1 MRFRLLRRRLT
12 ISAPSMAV
20 RSHMPWPLR
29 WALVAIVLGFCAAIA
44 LWAFEFG
51 KNIAGLDSDTKA
63 ELQRL
68 QSDLGKLR
76 EERDKA
82 REVANTSSSLLATEK
97 ATQEGL
103 ASQVR
108 KLEAEN
114 LGLRDDLGFF
124 QTLMPLA
131 GDAAGLAI
139 RGLQAERQADGQL
152 KWQLLLVHAAKN
164 APEFNGRLDINIEGL
179 LNGKLWAM
187 SLPGGVQASQ
197 IRQYRRMEGMVTL
210 PPQAVVKSVTVRLID
225 GNSTRATQTIK
236 L

>member
-68 QSDLGKLR
+68 QSDMGKLR

-114 LGLRDDLGFF
+114 LGLRDEV
-124 QTLMPLA
+124 
-131 GDAAGLAI
+131 AAGRLKRISAGTPFAPQRFVAAWLADDPWPATSGVI
-139 RGLQAERQADGQL
+139 E
-152 KWQLLLVHAAKN
+152 HA
-164 APEFNGRLDINIEGL
+164 I
-179 LNGKLWAM
+179 
-187 SLPGGVQASQ
+187 
-197 IRQYRRMEGMVTL
+197 
-210 PPQAVVKSVTVRLID
+210 SVIQDDPVFRD
-225 GNSTRATQTIK
+225 
-236 L
+236 